1 MAENF
6 YFSSKQ
12 MRQVPEIIKALWR
25 TPVWRIKSAEKVI
38 YLTFDDGPNP
48 QVTPKVLDIL
58 DQWNVK
64 ATFFCV
70 GENVMK
76 FPGLFQEVKKR
87 GHSVGNHTYNH
98 LRGHKTSVREYAEN
112 VWKAHEL
119 IQSSL
124 FRPPHGRITF
134 RQVNKLKKDFE
145 IIMWDFITYDFD
157 RRVKPAEIL
166 NEIKKRSRSGSVVVF
181 HDSEKAHSNVLATL
195 PDALKFW
202 KENGY
207 EVKAI

>member
-1 MAENF
+1 MTVI
-6 YFSSKQ
+6 
-12 MRQVPEIIKALWR
+12 RR
-25 TPVWRIKSAEKVI
+25 SAERYTMNEWMKHCPKKEELNGEMPT
-38 YLTFDDGPNP
+38 LTRIE
-48 QVTPKVLDIL
+48 KAIL
-58 DQWNVK
+58 MFGTTEENQAHLL
-64 ATFFCV
+64 AT
-70 GENVMK
+70 
-76 FPGLFQEVKKR
+76 QEV
-87 GHSVGNHTYNH
+87 
-98 LRGHKTSVREYAEN
+98 E
-112 VWKAHEL
+112 
-119 IQSSL
+119 
-124 FRPPHGRITF
+124 
-134 RQVNKLKKDFE
+134 NKLKKDFE